1 MSAPTDPFADHS
13 RSGDDV
19 AEAIEVAERGSS
31 VQEIHDRPEDAK
43 PGAAPVEQTD
53 ADPEMTEGQVVL
65 GEEHGGRAP
74 APGGS
79 AGPAGGSSGVAQSVV
94 GARASDEVAGG

>member
-1 MSAPTDPFADHS
+1 
-13 RSGDDV
+13 
-19 AEAIEVAERGSS
+19 
-31 VQEIHDRPEDAK
+31 
-43 PGAAPVEQTD
+43 
-53 ADPEMTEGQVVL
+53 MTEGQVVL

-94 GARASDEVAGG
+94 GARTSDEIAGG

>member
-31 VQEIHDRPEDAK
+31 VQEMHDRA
-43 PGAAPVEQTD
+43 
-53 ADPEMTEGQVVL
+53 
-65 GEEHGGRAP
+65 GGRQARC
-74 APGGS
+74 
-79 AGPAGGSSGVAQSVV
+79 
-94 GARASDEVAGG
+94 GARRADRAAIRR